1 MVIRGQALAE
11 EVVIVLAVI
20 EHPRETT
27 VLMVRQLVDP
37 EVMVPHDLTISVT
50 VEVLHDELL
59 DELLEDLLD
68 DLLEDC

>member
-1 MVIRGQALAE
+1 MIRGQALAE

-20 EHPRETT
+20 EHPRETM

-50 VEVLHDELL
+50 VEVLHDEV
-59 DELLEDLLD
+59 LEDLLD